1 MKSTIKLFKII
12 AMTAIIGFS
21 ISSCGGNDSGKS
33 KFEGIFDG
41 VGVWNAT
48 ASNGDQLEM
57 SFTDDSK
64 FTFGIDEYA
73 GSEFKVA
80 GGFTSQ
86 DDYLVLVIT
95 DYYDFLASPPA
106 WVSFDTATQTEK
118 QAIEDKLNDTF
129 GGNYKEIHYKFEN
142 GKLIILDALS
152 NVLFEFEKNEPPPV
166 TITPDVPS
174 GEVITLTVPWLDEHD
189 WTVGKPGTW
198 SAYQYIV
205 TSKLTVP
212 NDKVLKILPAT
223 TITFTQKEGGFAV
236 QGAIDAKGLPILK
249 DTSGNDVTYNGSL
262 VSGRIVLKSNA
273 IAKGNWS
280 GINIQSDTTVNVLD
294 YVDIINAGY
303 VYGSVRG
310 EPISVV
316 SGSVAVTN
324 CFIDGALQ
332 NGIYVTGTAGVL
344 RLFDNNKISNCGW
357 APLRAEYLGA
367 LQNISNNNT
376 FTNDNTP
383 NHIEIGYSGNTNS
396 RIPDGM
402 TLKNTGVPYYFPY
415 GLNHNAGS
423 ILTIEA
429 GIEILVG
436 ADQNIV
442 ISSGSKLI
450 ADGDEGTA
458 QKPITFRPLTE
469 TAEKGSWGGI
479 EFQTSGNKLNY
490 VNIKNGGRVQGT
502 GYYAPIRIIA
512 NSSVSVTNSTIDGSK
527 KNGIRITADT
537 GVLDEF
543 DNNTIKN
550 CDEEPIYANRL
561 WPLRNIGT
569 NNTYSNTID
578 RIKIGEDSGTDVN
591 DSAIPAGSE
600 MTIQNIGVPYYF
612 ALGLGFTSNSTLTI
626 KPGVVILIGSDSRF
640 AVGTGSHLVAI
651 GEPTSRI
658 TFRGVNDTKGE
669 HRGIGIATTGE
680 GSRLAYC
687 DISGGGGNIW
697 DGTMTYEAGLNIRPN
712 AYIELLDVKLSKSSA
727 YGLKL
732 NGTGGGGHAY
742 VWSRR
747 VTFEDNNSDDVWEY
761 TISSPYFTTYNG
773 LPDRNDFTPT
783 VPLE

>member
-1 MKSTIKLFKII
+1 MALNLAFL
-12 AMTAIIGFS
+12 
-21 ISSCGGNDSGKS
+21 SCGGNDSDTKL
-33 KFEGIFDG
+33 KGIFDG
-41 VGVWNAT
+41 IGPWSGSANNSA
-48 ASNGDQLEM
+48 NGDQLYM
-57 SFTDDSK
+57 SFTSDNK
-64 FTFGIDEYA
+64 FTLDINDTTNVKKW
-73 GSEFKVA
+73 KVV
-80 GGFTSQ
+80 GTFDTKDGKLSLEPTG
-86 DDYLVLVIT
+86 
-95 DYYDFLASPPA
+95 YYDLSSANPDKLVDFATASSA
-106 WVSFDTATQTEK
+106 DK
-118 QAIEDKLNDTF
+118 QAIEAKLTETFGDYKAIGYDSNNNNISFSNENSGIDFTKDDKSNFIPPADPVDPNDPIYEDDDEVINLTEWLNDPA
-129 GGNYKEIHYKFEN
+129 NN
-142 GKLIILDALS
+142 
-152 NVLFEFEKNEPPPV
+152 
-166 TITPDVPS
+166 
-174 GEVITLTVPWLDEHD
+174 
-189 WTVGKPGTW
+189 WTVGKPNKK
-198 SAYQYIV
+198 SAYEYTG

-212 NDKVLKILPAT
+212 NDRVLKILPAT
-223 TITFTQKEGGFAV
+223 TITFTQRGGGFVV
-236 QGAIDAKGLPILK
+236 QGIIDAKGLPILK
-249 DTSGNDVTYNGSL
+249 DTSGNDVTYNGSP

-273 IAKGNWS
+273 IVKGNWS
-280 GINIQSDTTVNVLD
+280 GVEIASSSTLNVLD

-303 VYGSVRG
+303 VSGSARY
-310 EPISVV
+310 EPINVNN
-316 SGSVAVTN
+316 GNVAVTN

-332 NGIYVTGTAGVL
+332 NGIYVTGTTGVL

-357 APLRAEYLGA
+357 EPLRAEYLGA
-367 LQNISNNNT
+367 LQNISSNNT